1 MKMLISLLWVVL
13 MTACNDTPAG
23 IINMDCHGDNLAE
36 IGKLKELYHWRLQW
50 RWAERGCCTLQFRR

>member
-13 MTACNDTPAG
+13 MTACNDMPAG
-23 IINMDCHGDNLAE
+23 IINMDNHGDNLAE

-50 RWAERGCCTLQFRR
+50 RWAERVCCTLQFRR